1 MKQRFKIQDFSPLF
15 EGVRSRSTR
24 LNILD
29 REENGERISVL
40 TLFGVEVKGSRRVL
54 ERVRDGLIRNGGPQ
68 RIQDFKS

>member
-1 MKQRFKIQDFSPLF
+1 MKQRSKIQDFSPLF